1 MKTDFILLALDF
13 LTLAQRTEQSSCHTD
28 RAFLYVY
35 GAHMEEKNHCDAR
48 A

>member
-13 LTLAQRTEQSSCHTD
+13 LTLAQRIEQSSCHTD

-35 GAHMEEKNHCDAR
+35 DAHMEEKNHCDAR